1 MRFKARRGT
10 ARTIAAAGPSTSS
23 KVESMTSKRSLVTM
37 ARRLLCMLP
46 LALAGAVHAQTL
58 TELYDLARAFD
69 ATYLAARA
77 QADAAEYKAAQAAAL
92 GLPTL
97 TGNLRGTARQIDLP
111 RSDFNSNNAL
121 QTELNGRYPLFN
133 RANRAT
139 MEQAARSLIASKAEL
154 EAAEQDLIIRVTQA
168 YFDVLSAKDTVALTK
183 TNKAAIL
190 EQLASAKRNFE
201 IGTSTIVDT
210 REAQSKADLAAAQQ
224 IAAEN
229 DLLNRRIALAYLVGR
244 RDIEPLPLAAPVV
257 LPTIIPKNV
266 EEWVTVA
273 DTVHPQVIRAR
284 TALEVARL
292 EIDKAKA
299 GELPTVDAV
308 ATLGANHA
316 GGSSNQIL
324 PGSTRTGSIG
334 VELNWPLYT
343 GGSVQNRIKE
353 TVSLEQRSREEFENA
368 RRTVAQNTRVSF
380 FAVQSGEALV
390 KALEAAE
397 ASSRVALEA
406 TQLGFRVGVRVTLD
420 VLNAQT
426 QLFQTQR
433 DLFKSRYDVL
443 VNSLRLRQAS
453 GQLTSN
459 DLLAVNS
466 LLVK

>member
-1 MRFKARRGT
+1 MTRK
-10 ARTIAAAGPSTSS
+10 RT
-23 KVESMTSKRSLVTM
+23 LVNM
-37 ARRLLCMLP
+37 ARQLLRVLP
-46 LALAGAVHAQTL
+46 LALAGAVHAQGL
-58 TELYDLARAFD
+58 TDLYELARAFD

-77 QADAAEYKAAQAAAL
+77 QADAAEYKAAQANAL

-97 TGNLRGTARQIDLP
+97 TGNIRGTARQIDLP

-133 RANRAT
+133 RANQAT
-139 MEQAARSLIASKAEL
+139 MEQAERSLIASKAEL
-154 EAAEQDLIIRVTQA
+154 EAAEQDLIIRLTQA

-201 IGTSTIVDT
+201 IGTSTIVNT
-210 REAQSKADLAAAQQ
+210 REAQSKADLATAQQ

-229 DLLNRRIALAYLVGR
+229 DLINKRIALAYLVGR
-244 RDIEPLPLAAPVV
+244 RNIEPLPLITPVV
-257 LPTIIPKNV
+257 LPSTIPMNV

-299 GELPTVDAV
+299 GELPTIDAV
-308 ATLGANHA
+308 ASVGANRA

-324 PGSTRTGSIG
+324 PGTTRTGSVG

-368 RRTVAQNTRVSF
+368 RRTVAQNTRVAF
-380 FAVQSGEALV
+380 FSVQSGEALV

-397 ASSRVALEA
+397 ASSKVALEA

-453 GQLTSN
+453 GQLTPN

-466 LLVK
+466 LLLK

>member
-1 MRFKARRGT
+1 MTRK
-10 ARTIAAAGPSTSS
+10 RT
-23 KVESMTSKRSLVTM
+23 LVTM
-37 ARRLLCMLP
+37 ARQLLRVLP
-46 LALAGAVHAQTL
+46 LALAGAVHAQGL
-58 TELYDLARAFD
+58 TQLYELARAFD

-77 QADAAEYKAAQAAAL
+77 QADAAEYKAAQANAL

-97 TGNLRGTARQIDLP
+97 TGNIRGTARQIDLP

-139 MEQAARSLIASKAEL
+139 MEQAERSLIASRAEL
-154 EAAEQDLIIRVTQA
+154 EAAEQDLIIRLTQA

-210 REAQSKADLAAAQQ
+210 REAQSKADLAAAQE

-229 DLLNRRIALAYLVGR
+229 DLLNKRIALAYLVGR
-244 RDIEPLPLAAPVV
+244 RDVEPLPLITPVV
-257 LPTIIPKNV
+257 LPSTLPMNV

-308 ATLGANHA
+308 ATIGANHA

-324 PGSTRTGSIG
+324 PGTTRTGSIG

-368 RRTVAQNTRVSF
+368 RRTVAQNTRVAF
-380 FAVQSGEALV
+380 FSVQSGEALV

-397 ASSRVALEA
+397 ASSKVALEA

-453 GQLTSN
+453 GQLTPN

-466 LLVK
+466 LLLK

>member
-1 MRFKARRGT
+1 MTRKRTLVPKAR
-10 ARTIAAAGPSTSS
+10 
-23 KVESMTSKRSLVTM
+23 
-37 ARRLLCMLP
+37 LLLSP
-46 LALAGAVHAQTL
+46 LLLALSLCGAVRAQGL
-58 TELYDLARAFD
+58 TALYEAARAYD

-77 QADAAEYKAAQAAAL
+77 QADAAEYRAAQAKSL

-97 TGNLRGTARQIDLP
+97 TGNVRGVARQIDLP

-133 RANRAT
+133 KANQAS
-139 MEQAARSLIASKAEL
+139 MEQAERTLIASKAEL
-154 EAAEQDLIIRVTQA
+154 EAAEQDLIIRLTQA
-168 YFDVLSAKDTVALTK
+168 YFDVLAARDTVALAK
-183 TNKAAIL
+183 TNKTAIL

-201 IGTSTIVDT
+201 VGTATITDT
-210 REAQSKADLAAAQQ
+210 REAQSRADLATAQE

-244 RDIEPLPLAAPVV
+244 RDVEPLPLVTPVV
-257 LPTIIPKNV
+257 LPTIVPRNV

-273 DTVHPQVIRAR
+273 DTLHPQVTRAR
-284 TALEVARL
+284 IAYEVAQL

-308 ATLGANHA
+308 ATIGANRA

-324 PGSTRTGSIG
+324 PGTTRTGSVG

-343 GGSVQNRIKE
+343 GGLVQNRIKE

-368 RRTVAQNTRVSF
+368 RRTVAQNTRV
-380 FAVQSGEALV
+380 AYWGVQSGEARV

-397 ASSRVALEA
+397 SSSRLSLEA
-406 TQLGFRVGVRVTLD
+406 TQLGYKVGVRVNID

-453 GQLTSN
+453 GQLTPN

-466 LLVK
+466 LLAK